1 MTPDNRQPR
10 KRRRRRRRPADAM
23 AGQPS
28 QGNGPMTED
37 QPGSTPDQ
45 QTGEGQPSFNRDRDQ
60 NPNGGGGGGGGRRRR
75 RSRHRRRGGSGG
87 GGQQMQEGPGLPAE
101 IPS

>member
-10 KRRRRRRRPADAM
+10 KRRRRRRPADAM

-28 QGNGPMTED
+28 QGNGPMSED

-45 QTGEGQPSFNRDRDQ
+45 QQGEGQPPFNRDQ
-60 NPNGGGGGGGGRRRR
+60 NPNGGVGGGGGRRRR

-87 GGQQMQEGPGLPAE
+87 GQQSQEGPGLPAE